1 MVCVAMIGGVGVI
14 RRTIRQYQ
22 LAGLIK
28 MSAFVPTLTLGL
40 MVNAFPK
47 ITAPMRLKNALPI
60 KNLFEM
66 SV

>member
-1 MVCVAMIGGVGVI
+1 MVYVPMIGGVGVI
-14 RRTIRQYQ
+14 HRTIRQSQ
-22 LAGLIK
+22 LVGLIK
-28 MSAFVPTLTLGL
+28 TNAFAPTLTLGL